1 MAETLNAKKFLGGMA
16 AWREGFRRQI
26 EADTDG
32 FAADPAASTS
42 RQRQAAQ
49 SLEFFAQTYF
59 PHLVSPGQSVLH
71 RWLFERLPRLDQK
84 GTGVHLAI
92 AAPRG
97 EAKSTLISRIFV
109 LWRVVTG
116 RSHCVA
122 IIMDAYEQA
131 AAMLESIKAELEVNP
146 RLAMDFPKLV
156 GEGSVWKEGVI
167 VTRGNIKIQAFG
179 SGKRMRGFFHGP
191 YRPDLVICD
200 DLENDENVRSR
211 TQRDK
216 LEKWLR
222 MTVLRL
228 GPPDDSMQVLVVGT
242 VLHHD
247 SLLSR
252 LLRDPMWESKRFSA
266 ILHWP
271 DRMDLWEQW
280 EQVLRIDGET
290 VADGF
295 FQKHRQAMEA
305 GAVVSW
311 PGVRPILT
319 LMKIRARDG
328 ADAFDSELQNAPLSE
343 NALFSR
349 FQFWSDPN
357 PKWIFFG
364 AVDPS
369 MGKSGKRGDPS
380 AILVGGLD
388 RESGRLHVVE
398 ADIRPRLP
406 EEIIGRVIELQGAY
420 DCLSWVVESVQFQDF
435 FKDELVRQSARAGVP
450 VPARGFKPRTDKKSR
465 IESLQ
470 PHVANGLILFHQRQV
485 VLLEQL
491 RYFGESDAHDDGP
504 DALHMLFDLAV
515 KRRASVDAG
524 ISIDPPPDA
533 YRPPSRVSRWRDQ
546 LATPIKWFMK

>member
-1 MAETLNAKKFLGGMA
+1 MAEPLNAKKFLGGMA
-16 AWREGFRRQI
+16 AWREEFRRQI
-26 EADTDG
+26 EADTSG
-32 FAADPAASTS
+32 FAADPAASAR
-42 RQRQAAQ
+42 RQKQAMQ

-59 PHLVSPGQSVLH
+59 PHLVSSEQSVLH
-71 RWLFERLPRLDQK
+71 RYLFERLPRLDQK

-97 EAKSTLISRIFV
+97 EAKSTIISRMFV

-122 IIMDAYEQA
+122 IIMDAYDQA
-131 AAMLESIKAELEVNP
+131 AAMLESIKAELEVNQ

-167 VTRGNIKIQAFG
+167 VTRNNIKIQAFG

-216 LEKWLR
+216 LDKWLR

-228 GPPDDSMQVLVVGT
+228 GPANDSMHVLVVGT

-252 LLRDPMWESKRFSA
+252 LLRDKMWESERFSA
-266 ILHWP
+266 IIQWP
-271 DRMDLWEQW
+271 DRMDLWEEW

-295 FQKHRQAMEA
+295 FQRHRKMMEE

-311 PGVRPILT
+311 PSVRPLLT
-319 LMKIRARDG
+319 LMKIRVRDG

-343 NALFSR
+343 NALFAA
-349 FQFWSDPN
+349 FQFWNEPN
-357 PKWIFFG
+357 PKWMFFG

-388 RESGRLHVVE
+388 REAGRLCVVE

-406 EEIIGRVIELQGAY
+406 EEIISRVIELQEKY

-450 VPARGFKPRTDKKSR
+450 VPARGFKPKTDKKSR

-470 PHVANGLILFHQRQV
+470 PHITNGLILFHPRQTI
-485 VLLEQL
+485 LLEQL

-515 KRRASVDAG
+515 KRRASVDSG
-524 ISIDPPPDA
+524 VSIDPPPDT
-533 YRPPSRVSRWRDQ
+533 YRSSFRDRNWRDQ
-546 LATPIKWFMK
+546 LATPFRWFKK